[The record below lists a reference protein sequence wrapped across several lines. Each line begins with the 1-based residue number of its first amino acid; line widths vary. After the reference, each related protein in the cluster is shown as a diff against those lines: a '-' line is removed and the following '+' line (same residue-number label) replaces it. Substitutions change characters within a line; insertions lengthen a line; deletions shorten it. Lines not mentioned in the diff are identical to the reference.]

1 MASSFPTSSRARSCA
16 TGSTSRADPAGEA
29 LPLPVRGVP
38 MYWIKRILVAVA
50 ALLVAAITLVFILE
64 NQSHARLQFMTLQS
78 PELPVAFFVALAFIA
93 GGLAGVLLSLYLR
106 ARLKFA
112 LARNRSELGRCRK
125 ELDRLREQLASKDA

>member
-1 MASSFPTSSRARSCA
+1 
-16 TGSTSRADPAGEA
+16 
-29 LPLPVRGVP
+29 

-64 NQSHARLQFMTLQS
+64 NQSLARLQFMTLQS

-125 ELDRLREQLASKDA
+125 ELDQLREQLARKEA

>member
-1 MASSFPTSSRARSCA
+1 
-16 TGSTSRADPAGEA
+16 
-29 LPLPVRGVP
+29 
-38 MYWIKRILVAVA
+38 MYWIKRILVVAA

-64 NQSHARLQFMTLQS
+64 NQGQARLQFMTLQS

-125 ELDRLREQLASKDA
+125 ELDRLREQLASKGP

>member
-1 MASSFPTSSRARSCA
+1 
-16 TGSTSRADPAGEA
+16 
-29 LPLPVRGVP
+29 